1 MCSTARTS
9 ICWGPASPRPTATP
23 RSPTSRSSA
32 RETAAQFGL
41 KADCRQSNREGEL
54 IDFIHEARAK
64 KAAGIIINAGGYSH
78 TSIALHD
85 ALMAVKIPTV
95 EVHVSN
101 IHAREN
107 FRHHS
112 FTARAAFA
120 SLCGFG
126 IDGYRLAITWP
137 CRQNRRQGDSLTPS
151 PVTHRKFRI
160 KIMARQPDDTK
171 AAKFKSDDS
180 ALIRE
185 LALLLDET
193 SLTEIEI
200 ERAGL
205 RVRVARNISIAASM
219 PASYQPRRSPRRRR
233 RRSRWPISP
242 SIRAWCPRRWSAPP
256 IGRPSP
262 APSRS
267 SRSAAKVAVGQTL
280 LIIEAMKTM
289 NQIPSP
295 RAGTVT
301 QILVEDGQPV
311 EFGEPLVIIE

>member
-1 MCSTARTS
+1 
-9 ICWGPASPRPTATP
+9 
-23 RSPTSRSSA
+23 
-32 RETAAQFGL
+32 
-41 KADCRQSNREGEL
+41 
-54 IDFIHEARAK
+54 
-64 KAAGIIINAGGYSH
+64 
-78 TSIALHD
+78 
-85 ALMAVKIPTV
+85 
-95 EVHVSN
+95 
-101 IHAREN
+101 
-107 FRHHS
+107 
-112 FTARAAFA
+112 
-120 SLCGFG
+120 
-126 IDGYRLAITWP
+126 
-137 CRQNRRQGDSLTPS
+137 
-151 PVTHRKFRI
+151 
-160 KIMARQPDDTK
+160 MARQPDDKT

-219 PASYQPRRSPRRRR
+219 PPSFQASAAGPAAAVPVDVADIAKH
-233 RRSRWPISP
+233 P
-242 SIRAWCPRRWSAPP
+242 
-256 IGRPSP
+256 GVVPSP
-262 APSRS
+262 MVGTVYWASEPG
-267 SRSAAKVAVGQTL
+267 AKPFIDVGAKVSVGQTL